1 MSVERAIGI
10 IVGLLVIVVLV
21 AILFKLG
28 VL

>member
-10 IVGLLVIVVLV
+10 IVGLLVIVILV